1 MLAGPRGTVAVRG
14 RVALLCGLLWP
25 VIALPWGGDGH
36 RAAAGITVARLCAPA
51 SFQVAQLLG
60 GMSIE
65 EASTWPDQARGMAAW
80 AHTREWHY
88 LNIEDHERVSAK
100 HEGQP
105 GRGRLLTA
113 IRENLALLADDRAPE
128 KSRREALAFV
138 LHLLADLHQPLH
150 VGRQA
155 DRGGNGVTVSF
166 GGEETTLHRLWDS
179 GLLRSSQL
187 RAEDY
192 RRTLEPLVRLG
203 AASWEAG
210 TLEDWAAESHAL
222 RTWVYDFDSR
232 RRVPHISRR
241 YAETGRQLTALRLA
255 QAGVRTAWLLN
266 GLWCD

>member
-1 MLAGPRGTVAVRG
+1 MRRSL
-14 RVALLCGLLWP
+14 ALLCGLFWP
-25 VIALPWGGDGH
+25 LVAFSWGADGH
-36 RAAAGITVARLCAPA
+36 RAAAAITSARLCAPA
-51 SFQVAQLLG
+51 ASEVGRLLG
-60 GMSIE
+60 EMSLAD
-65 EASTWPDQARGMAAW
+65 ASIWPDQVRGTAQW

-88 LNIEDHERVSAK
+88 LNIEDHERVSPK

-113 IRENLALLADDRAPE
+113 ISDNLDLLADDRAPD

-138 LHLLADLHQPLH
+138 LHLVADLHQPLH

-166 GGEETTLHRLWDS
+166 GGEETTLHRLWDG
-179 GLLRSSQL
+179 GLLRSAQL
-187 RAEDY
+187 RPEDY

-210 TLEDWAAESHAL
+210 TPEDWAAESHAL
-222 RTWVYDFDSR
+222 RPWVYDFDPR